1 MSHLFYVTISGPSV
15 DTIARLTVNQ
25 VGCALKLYKYVLM
38 LLINLFISNFKVN
51 WIFSVFLMIFGLVI
65 LSSSLLLGVVPNI
78 LVFSSSL
85 VFIFRLS
92 LSMWFI
98 RYIGGYK
105 FIFRFYNNFSLLV
118 IGIYLFDVFVV
129 ILRPVTLTLRVII
142 NVSLGHY
149 LIMIVH
155 LDYMYVIILVWAIEI
170 FVYLVQFYVFL
181 TLIKSYIRL
190 IVSPLSLRN

>member
-1 MSHLFYVTISGPSV
+1 MSYLFYAIISGPSV

-25 VGCALKLYKYVLM
+25 VGCALKLCRYILM

-51 WIFSVFLMIFGLVI
+51 WIFSVFLIIFGLII

-78 LVFSSSL
+78 LAFSSSL

-105 FIFRFYNNFSLLV
+105 FIFRFYNNLSLLV

-129 ILRPVTLTLRVII
+129 MLRPVTLTLRVII

-149 LIMIVH
+149 LIIIVH
-155 LDYMYVIILVWAIEI
+155 LDYMYIIILVWAIEI

-190 IVSPLSLRN
+190 IVSPLSLRY